1 MSNIEFASAAM
12 SASMHRPRLHYG
24 CGGRWGPYTVPP
36 REGNKPL
43 LWATLVAVHRG
54 TAMEGEK
61 WDLQMNTRP
70 DTEHSR
76 RPLLPEPAPIRALTR
91 LPAYPWLV
99 VSVACLGAFAGQV
112 DASIVQLGLPKLESA
127 FESPLNEVSWV
138 AVAYSLS
145 FAATLPIY
153 ARLAEIAGRKLMYIL
168 GFALFGLFSALCG
181 FASGLPW
188 LIAFRVLQ
196 GVSGALLGANSV
208 VILVAAAGPQRRA
221 RAMGVFAAAQ
231 AVGVSAGPALGGVL
245 LNNLGWHWIFWVT
258 VPFAVLG
265 AMIGW
270 FVVPVSTR
278 LSDSASLDWV
288 GALLLVPAL
297 TALMLAIAK
306 LNAWGVG
313 SFGVLG
319 CAVTAIVLFTAFIH
333 RERRARVPLIHPGLF
348 RSRIFSGGT
357 IAVLLSYAML
367 YSMLFAMSFALVR
380 GYHDTPL
387 TAGLRLTLVPVALGV
402 VAPFSGAAAELRP
415 RLVMLSGLSLCIVAA
430 VWLRWW
436 FTGTPESMLFV
447 LAGLAAYGAGLGL
460 FIAPNNS
467 ATLAAAPADHAGQAG
482 GLLNLMRAFGTATGV
497 ASASALL
504 AWRLERATGVHEST
518 IGASEHAL
526 LDAVGDVMLLVAA
539 YAAIAAIAS
548 SLHDKKVEIFGQ
560 PAESAI

>member
-1 MSNIEFASAAM
+1 MNA
-12 SASMHRPRLHYG
+12 
-24 CGGRWGPYTVPP
+24 PP
-36 REGNKPL
+36 DK
-43 LWATLVAVHRG
+43 
-54 TAMEGEK
+54 
-61 WDLQMNTRP
+61 
-70 DTEHSR
+70 EHSR

-91 LPAYPWLV
+91 LAAYPWLV

-127 FESPLNEVSWV
+127 FESPLNEVSWI

-181 FASGLPW
+181 FASSLPW

-231 AVGVSAGPALGGVL
+231 AVGVSAGPALGGL
-245 LNNLGWHWIFWVT
+245 MLNSLGWHWIFWVT
-258 VPFAVLG
+258 VPFAVWG
-265 AMIGW
+265 AIIGW
-270 FVVPVSTR
+270 LVVPVSTR
-278 LSDSASLDWV
+278 LSDNASLDWI

-319 CAVTAIVLFTAFIH
+319 CAVTAIVLFAAFIH
-333 RERRARVPLIHPGLF
+333 RERRTRVPLIHPGLF
-348 RSRIFSGGT
+348 RSRMFSGGT

-380 GYHDTPL
+380 GYHDAPL

-402 VAPFSGAAAELRP
+402 VAPFSGSAAELRP

-430 VWLRWW
+430 VWLRWS
-436 FTGTPESMLFV
+436 FTGTPDSMLFV
-447 LAGLAAYGAGLGL
+447 MAGLAVYGTGLGL

-504 AWRLERATGVHEST
+504 AWRLERATGMHEST
-518 IGASEHAL
+518 ISANEHAL

-539 YAAIAAIAS
+539 YAAIAAVAS
-548 SLHDKKVEIFGQ
+548 SLHDKKVKIFGQ
-560 PAESAI
+560 PAESVT